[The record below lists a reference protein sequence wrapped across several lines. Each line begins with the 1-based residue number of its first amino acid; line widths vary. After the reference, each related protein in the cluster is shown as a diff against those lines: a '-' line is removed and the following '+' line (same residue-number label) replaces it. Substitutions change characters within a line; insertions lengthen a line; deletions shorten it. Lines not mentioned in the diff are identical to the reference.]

1 MKKLK
6 KILTKLF
13 AFVAPMALTL
23 GVISANSP
31 SYMFFCQPEVPAEL
45 LAKKKL
51 KEEKKKNKKK
61 KVKKNK
67 NIEEVNKTK
76 DIVNSTGELEDKEKK
91 DNDNIVSKSN
101 ENDIEDKNNSQDK

>member
-1 MKKLK
+1 MK

-45 LAKKKL
+45 LAKKANATSL
-51 KEEKKKNKKK
+51 TFLNLIDSYKEQSEFVKYLESEYQNLGIHTDQMTSDYKNK
-61 KVKKNK
+61 
-67 NIEEVNKTK
+67 
-76 DIVNSTGELEDKEKK
+76 
-91 DNDNIVSKSN
+91 
-101 ENDIEDKNNSQDK
+101 